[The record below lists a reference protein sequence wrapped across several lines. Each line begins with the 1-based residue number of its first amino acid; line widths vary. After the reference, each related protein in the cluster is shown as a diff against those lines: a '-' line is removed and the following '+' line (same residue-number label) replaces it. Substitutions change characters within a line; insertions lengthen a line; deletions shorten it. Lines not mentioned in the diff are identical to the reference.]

1 MVYSVLTLR
10 RSDHTHMLDHFDS
23 PEKAMRK
30 FVSVAR
36 FNSPVPPSEG
46 FLADFRA
53 QVLMA
58 VKSGDKVAWSTE
70 DDNVTVI
77 VQTIKVR

>member
-10 RSDHTHMLDHFDS
+10 RSDHSHMLDLYDS

-30 FVSVAR
+30 FASVAR
-36 FNSPVPPSEG
+36 SNSPVPPSEG

-53 QVLMA
+53 QVLMDI
-58 VKSGDKVAWSTE
+58 KSGHKVLWATE

-77 VQTIKVR
+77 VKQMTVR